1 MPSFEFLIGHF
12 LLEEGADENAIAVAA
27 FYPSYWWHW
36 LNYLLGVFC
45 GIKVFFYIHPKQR
58 PSYVPPKTK
67 FNKSIS
73 SLGFGIVIGF
83 LFNLGFLLWHQF
95 LSGHPS

>member
-45 GIKVFFYIHPKQR
+45 GIKVFFIFIPSNDHHMYLPKR
-58 PSYVPPKTK
+58 
-67 FNKSIS
+67 
-73 SLGFGIVIGF
+73 
-83 LFNLGFLLWHQF
+83 NLINQ
-95 LSGHPS
+95 